1 MVELANPLYTEWI
14 LEAIQK
20 IKRQKQ
26 RPSEERICHAVAT
39 LHRLDKRTVLEQLE
53 LSVHDGSILKVTNKG
68 SVSYKDP
75 EHPGRGV
82 SSSTSSLKP
91 VSANLSVPLSKG
103 SIWNPSD
110 LRHVDWNKILRR
122 AIEGLDDNHGSSL
135 KNIQRYLRNQDDL
148 SHVLDNPGFQQRLRL
163 SAKRAVNNGRLEK
176 NGPLYRL
183 NQGGSGAE
191 GRSQR
196 CPGASPLALQCVTL
210 LPHESDQ
217 LRADPIPICSF
228 CFSPQLRADPIPIC
242 SFCFSPQLRAD
253 PIPICSF
260 CFSPQLRA
268 DPIPICSFCFSPQL
282 RADPIPICSFC
293 FSPQL
298 RPDPIPICSFCFSPQ
313 LRADPI
319 PICSFCFSPQLRADP
334 IPICSF
340 CLGTKES
347 NRDKRPEQLLS
358 CADCGSSGHPSCLK
372 FSPEL
377 TTNVKRLRWQC
388 IECKTCSSCRI
399 QGKNAGSH
407 HTAPHMPPVSLQ
419 DEMLF
424 CDSCD
429 RGFHMECC
437 NPPLSR
443 MPKGTWVCQ
452 VCRPKEN
459 GKKLLHKKADEIK
472 RRYAKPIGRPRNKLK
487 HRMSVSSGDGSMLAR
502 GGSGSPGR
510 GQTLT
515 VCSTPSSGHAAS
527 VKDATDRLAVA
538 TSDPCWAGDAV
549 TFTTQFTT
557 SSSTPS
563 TTPPLTPTSSSS
575 TPAVTLTVNKKTK
588 GLIDGLSKFF
598 TPSPVG
604 RRSSRAGEIIDPS
617 ALKGSQS
624 CSPARKKP
632 DTPPKLWKLTPSQ
645 SVVGLAAKSDTT
657 PSQKLTTTTISP
669 CTLPPPPPP
678 TSLGHSPTTSLVSSS
693 STSANSPQ
701 SSSSQS
707 SVPSITSL
715 SNHNQLKGLFD
726 GLSHIYATQGQ
737 SRKKGLPCYAPPKRR
752 HRKQDLGSCATASK
766 IYPLIPHP
774 PQQRLGKKEMTK
786 NRLLLSSHSSHPRPG
801 RPRGRPFKV
810 VSHFRRS
817 PFLKKHRTLGRLR
830 CRVTPQKG
838 PQETP
843 GKGDMTDEGRI
854 KAEHDHG
861 CEGELR
867 VKQEPG
873 FVAVSREHVTEEDVE
888 IFTQVQELS
897 SQRNGTMTITDSG
910 RYPAVIEFGKYEI
923 QTWHSS
929 PYPPEYSRLQK
940 LYLCEFCLKY
950 MRCKNILQRHAK
962 KCGWFQPPANE
973 IYRKDD
979 LSVFEV
985 DGNVSKLFCQNL
997 CLLAKLF
1004 LDHKTLYY
1012 DVEPFLF
1019 YILTKNDEKGCHLV
1033 GYFSKEKLCQQKYN
1047 VSCIMIMPQYQRQGF
1062 GRFLIDF
1069 SYLLTRQEGQAGSPE
1084 KPLSDLGR
1092 LSYLAY
1098 WKSVMVEY
1106 LYKQP
1111 DKHISV
1117 KGISRATGMCPHDIA
1132 ATLQHLC
1139 MIDRQNGR
1147 FVVIRRE
1154 RLIQRHM
1161 EKLRASP
1168 RLNQVDPDAL
1178 HWTPSPRLN
1187 QVDPDALHWTPSPR
1201 LNQVDPDAL
1210 HWTPAVALNAVLS
1223 EEERELEMDAE
1234 RLKEQASWENE
1245 ERAVSYLV
1253 TSIHHPRPPT
1263 KVYSKNPFRTYERR
1277 PTTAGDQRLHDSEE
1291 CSDDEDEDDSDGS
1304 PPILTKAHA
1313 MFGVKRK
1320 RERAERAVM
1329 LKKRGRKRR
1338 RINSSVTTETIS
1350 ETTEVLNEPF
1360 DNSEDERPMP
1370 LLERTCRVGEMEEE
1384 EAEGLRKPVKRR
1396 RGRPRLE
1403 KNIDRDNR
1411 EHWNEVL
1418 SKKPGRPRAVKRKK
1432 GWPKGVKRG
1441 PPKWRLKKERKMGFK
1456 LNLYTPPET
1465 PLEAE
1470 EPHIQAEEPK
1480 EEPEDQDKASTIT
1493 EEGSEPGRDLAGRD
1507 TDMDKRLPSEPHSPM
1522 EEESPSKLSSP
1533 GVSPV
1538 ASPMASSPVPSPMA
1552 SRASSPVF
1560 SPVGSAMGSPV
1571 RSPICDEPPEEDP
1584 QDSEHGDS
1592 QAPSPSKQLDHS
1604 TERSAEDDEEAT
1616 HLDADDEDESRMES
1630 TAEPEKEERKQE
1642 PEPCQEPPEAESC
1655 TTLTFLHPNDN
1666 NKDSERRQEG
1676 SEGMAYR
1683 REVERPANT
1692 GDERRDGIQEQAP
1705 TAVAAVD
1712 SDHPVDSESEESSSQ
1727 EAPRQPQQTERD
1739 RERLAALNPSA
1750 VLRDREE
1757 DRETAQAV
1765 QSLTQETARDT
1776 ETPQDSSS
1784 SVFHQEA
1791 SHSLKTHPMVPH
1803 SPPHTLTS
1811 LDEGC
1816 PQSDH
1821 SSPLSSAHSHPSQ
1834 SVRSVSSPAVSILES
1849 SGGSSSG
1856 SGAGG
1861 GYTQISP
1868 DHGSSGG
1875 ASISVPSSLHNM
1887 ETSPMMDVPSVSD
1900 HSSQQVVDS
1909 GFSDLGSIEST
1920 TENYENPSSYDST
1933 LGGSICGGA
1942 GGPGGPGGPPQ
1953 NSCSYG
1959 PLPPSGLV
1967 QSSCAVSQQMGGVNP
1982 GSCGMIQQ
1990 NSLSSPQHCNVK
2002 SPQGCVVVVERPPSN
2017 GQHSQRTQHS
2027 HSQHS
2032 QHSHSQTITHNPHGH
2047 TRHTITPHN
2056 QHPQHNQPHSTPHNQ
2071 HSQITQHN
2079 PHTHPEHSQPHG
2091 VHHNQ
2096 HSLHNQHGQHSLHN
2110 QHGQHSLHNQHGQH
2124 SLHNQHSHSQ
2134 QQAMTQ
2140 CGMPTNFTAPIQL
2153 ADIPESGN
2161 PNLSSIYER
2170 MNQEGYGSG
2179 HYSQPSATF
2188 SLAKLQQLT
2197 NTLIDHPHSLPFNH
2211 SASHSHPIT
2220 SYANSTSLSS
2230 HSQHSG
2236 MVSLSQSPHPGHP
2249 RPHGVSP
2256 HPGGPQVQ
2264 VQATMTPPLTS
2275 PQPLSSPQMMLQRN
2289 AMGIPNIPT
2298 SQWTLQA
2305 QMAPGGPKGPTHI
2318 AMRSKSAASGL
2329 SSHPHH
2335 QQQMY
2340 SHTRGP
2346 PQTVTMQAPSSR
2358 TLAAMPR
2365 GMNMGTV
2372 NIMPAPGNP
2381 YNHAV
2386 SVNSMNM
2393 PSAAINHAMNGYHV
2407 TTQGP
2412 TMMAANGGYHSN
2424 QMSGHQMT
2432 AAYMNQSPGAQYASM
2447 QMGMMGTQP
2456 YPQQPMQAPP
2466 HSNMYSSAGQH
2477 GYMTNTGPMSKQTLK
2492 GPFIR
2497 R

>member
-82 SSSTSSLKP
+82 SSSTTSLKP

-103 SIWNPSD
+103 SIWNPSE

-163 SAKRAVNNGRLEK
+163 SAKRAVNNGRLQK

-183 NQGGSGAE
+183 NQEGSGVE

-210 LPHESDQ
+210 LPHESD
-217 LRADPIPICSF
+217 
-228 CFSPQLRADPIPIC
+228 
-242 SFCFSPQLRAD
+242 
-253 PIPICSF
+253 
-260 CFSPQLRA
+260 
-268 DPIPICSFCFSPQL
+268 
-282 RADPIPICSFC
+282 
-293 FSPQL
+293 
-298 RPDPIPICSFCFSPQ
+298 
-313 LRADPI
+313 
-319 PICSFCFSPQLRADP
+319 QLRADP

-502 GGSGSPGR
+502 GGRGSPGR
-510 GQTLT
+510 GQKLT

-527 VKDATDRLAVA
+527 VKDATDLLAVA
-538 TSDPCWAGDAV
+538 TSNPCWAGDAV

-557 SSSTPS
+557 SSTPS

-604 RRSSRAGEIIDPS
+604 RRSSRAGEILDPS

-624 CSPARKKP
+624 CCPARKKP
-632 DTPPKLWKLTPSQ
+632 GTPPKLWKLSPSQ

-657 PSQKLTTTTISP
+657 PSQKLTTTTISF
-669 CTLPPPPPP
+669 CTLPLPPPL

-752 HRKQDLGSCATASK
+752 HRKQDLGSSATASK
-766 IYPLIPHP
+766 TYPLIPHP

-786 NRLLLSSHSSHPRPG
+786 NRLLLSSHSSSHPRPS

-897 SQRNGTMTITDSG
+897 SQRNGTMTITNSG

-1139 MIDRQNGR
+1139 MIDRQDGR

-1223 EEERELEMDAE
+1223 EEEREVEMDAE
-1234 RLKEQASWENE
+1234 RLKEQAGWENE
-1245 ERAVSYLV
+1245 ERVVSYLM

-1277 PTTAGDQRLHDSEE
+1277 PTTAGDQRLHASEE

-1384 EAEGLRKPVKRR
+1384 GLRKPVKRR

-1403 KNIDRDNR
+1403 KTTDRDNR
-1411 EHWNEVL
+1411 EHWNEAGVL
-1418 SKKPGRPRAVKRKK
+1418 SKKPGRPRAIKRKK

-1493 EEGSEPGRDLAGRD
+1493 EEESEPGRDLVSRD
-1507 TDMDKRLPSEPHSPM
+1507 TVMDKRLPSEPHIPM

-1538 ASPMASSPVPSPMA
+1538 ASPMASSPVASPMA

-1560 SPVGSAMGSPV
+1560 SPVGSAMCSPV

-1584 QDSEHGDS
+1584 QASEHGDS

-1604 TERSAEDDEEAT
+1604 
-1616 HLDADDEDESRMES
+1616 
-1630 TAEPEKEERKQE
+1630 
-1642 PEPCQEPPEAESC
+1642 
-1655 TTLTFLHPNDN
+1655 
-1666 NKDSERRQEG
+1666 
-1676 SEGMAYR
+1676 
-1683 REVERPANT
+1683 
-1692 GDERRDGIQEQAP
+1692 
-1705 TAVAAVD
+1705 
-1712 SDHPVDSESEESSSQ
+1712 
-1727 EAPRQPQQTERD
+1727 
-1739 RERLAALNPSA
+1739 
-1750 VLRDREE
+1750 
-1757 DRETAQAV
+1757 
-1765 QSLTQETARDT
+1765 
-1776 ETPQDSSS
+1776 
-1784 SVFHQEA
+1784 
-1791 SHSLKTHPMVPH
+1791 
-1803 SPPHTLTS
+1803 
-1811 LDEGC
+1811 
-1816 PQSDH
+1816 
-1821 SSPLSSAHSHPSQ
+1821 
-1834 SVRSVSSPAVSILES
+1834 
-1849 SGGSSSG
+1849 
-1856 SGAGG
+1856 
-1861 GYTQISP
+1861 
-1868 DHGSSGG
+1868 
-1875 ASISVPSSLHNM
+1875 
-1887 ETSPMMDVPSVSD
+1887 
-1900 HSSQQVVDS
+1900 
-1909 GFSDLGSIEST
+1909 
-1920 TENYENPSSYDST
+1920 
-1933 LGGSICGGA
+1933 
-1942 GGPGGPGGPPQ
+1942 
-1953 NSCSYG
+1953 
-1959 PLPPSGLV
+1959 
-1967 QSSCAVSQQMGGVNP
+1967 
-1982 GSCGMIQQ
+1982 
-1990 NSLSSPQHCNVK
+1990 
-2002 SPQGCVVVVERPPSN
+2002 
-2017 GQHSQRTQHS
+2017 
-2027 HSQHS
+2027 
-2032 QHSHSQTITHNPHGH
+2032 
-2047 TRHTITPHN
+2047 
-2056 QHPQHNQPHSTPHNQ
+2056 
-2071 HSQITQHN
+2071 
-2079 PHTHPEHSQPHG
+2079 
-2091 VHHNQ
+2091 
-2096 HSLHNQHGQHSLHN
+2096 
-2110 QHGQHSLHNQHGQH
+2110 
-2124 SLHNQHSHSQ
+2124 
-2134 QQAMTQ
+2134 
-2140 CGMPTNFTAPIQL
+2140 
-2153 ADIPESGN
+2153 
-2161 PNLSSIYER
+2161 
-2170 MNQEGYGSG
+2170 
-2179 HYSQPSATF
+2179 
-2188 SLAKLQQLT
+2188 
-2197 NTLIDHPHSLPFNH
+2197 
-2211 SASHSHPIT
+2211 
-2220 SYANSTSLSS
+2220 
-2230 HSQHSG
+2230 
-2236 MVSLSQSPHPGHP
+2236 
-2249 RPHGVSP
+2249 
-2256 HPGGPQVQ
+2256 
-2264 VQATMTPPLTS
+2264 
-2275 PQPLSSPQMMLQRN
+2275 
-2289 AMGIPNIPT
+2289 
-2298 SQWTLQA
+2298 
-2305 QMAPGGPKGPTHI
+2305 
-2318 AMRSKSAASGL
+2318 
-2329 SSHPHH
+2329 
-2335 QQQMY
+2335 
-2340 SHTRGP
+2340 
-2346 PQTVTMQAPSSR
+2346 
-2358 TLAAMPR
+2358 
-2365 GMNMGTV
+2365 
-2372 NIMPAPGNP
+2372 
-2381 YNHAV
+2381 
-2386 SVNSMNM
+2386 
-2393 PSAAINHAMNGYHV
+2393 
-2407 TTQGP
+2407 
-2412 TMMAANGGYHSN
+2412 
-2424 QMSGHQMT
+2424 
-2432 AAYMNQSPGAQYASM
+2432 
-2447 QMGMMGTQP
+2447 
-2456 YPQQPMQAPP
+2456 
-2466 HSNMYSSAGQH
+2466 
-2477 GYMTNTGPMSKQTLK
+2477 
-2492 GPFIR
+2492 
-2497 R
+2497 